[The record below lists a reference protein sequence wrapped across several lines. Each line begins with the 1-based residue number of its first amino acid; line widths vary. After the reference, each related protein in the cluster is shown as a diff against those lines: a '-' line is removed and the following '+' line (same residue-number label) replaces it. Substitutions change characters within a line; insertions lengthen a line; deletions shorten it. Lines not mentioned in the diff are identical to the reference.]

1 MKTLRAV
8 SAAVLLLT
16 ATADLHAQEL
26 QDKKVLGLE
35 IAEKIAA
42 AAEAE
47 ANKRHSTVVI
57 VVVDDGGYPI
67 IIKRL
72 NDTQVASVEVGIG
85 KARTAA
91 IFRRPSAE
99 FEEQIRTGRVAA
111 LALPGATPLKGGLP
125 LVYAGRVV
133 GAIGVSGNTPQEDED
148 IARAGVAAF
157 EGRSDTA
164 TAPIA
169 ENPPTDRKPDAT
181 IDLASKGGVALV
193 KGEWR
198 YSDTKIVD
206 VDFKGA
212 GPDGQPTGAKN
223 KTYDLAPHAGGASFD
238 DSKWETLDPTTLD
251 KRRSAGRLAF
261 NWYRIKIVVPEKIGA
276 FDPTGSTI
284 VFETSVDDYA
294 EIWVDGELTRGA
306 GQSGGSV
313 IKGWNAANRLVV
325 GRNVKPGQTIQLA
338 IFGINGPLSNPPTN
352 YIYLRY
358 AKLDFYRAPAG
369 PVALAPA
376 EVNVDVVRLDPA
388 IDSIVPPN
396 AKVFKLAAGF
406 QFTEGPIWV
415 NDGSYLLFSDPNANK
430 IYKYTSNGKLSV
442 FKDQSGY
449 AEKDIAEYT
458 QPGSNGLTLD
468 PGGRLT
474 INQHGNRRVVRME
487 KDGRFTVLADRFEG
501 KRLNSPNDLVYRSDG
516 TLFFTDPPFG
526 LPKFY
531 DDARKELPFSGV
543 FALYNGR
550 LKLVTKDL
558 KGPNGIVFSPDE
570 KYLYVGNWDPEKKV
584 VMRYEVAADATL
596 SNGRVFF
603 DMTAAPGED
612 AIDGMKVDRQGNLY
626 VSGPGG
632 LWIIS
637 PEGKHLGTII
647 PPKHPHNFAWGDDGR
662 TLYLTA
668 RDGLYRMPLLVPG
681 IGPSEMARR

>member
-1 MKTLRAV
+1 RSACRRRQLRRFEMGNSRSDDARQ
-8 SAAVLLLT
+8 
-16 ATADLHAQEL
+16 AQVRRQARVQL
-26 QDKKVLGLE
+26 VPHQD
-35 IAEKIAA
+35 
-42 AAEAE
+42 
-47 ANKRHSTVVI
+47 R
-57 VVVDDGGYPI
+57 
-67 IIKRL
+67 
-72 NDTQVASVEVGIG
+72 
-85 KARTAA
+85 
-91 IFRRPSAE
+91 
-99 FEEQIRTGRVAA
+99 
-111 LALPGATPLKGGLP
+111 
-125 LVYAGRVV
+125 
-133 GAIGVSGNTPQEDED
+133 
-148 IARAGVAAF
+148 RAGKDRRL
-157 EGRSDTA
+157 RSHG
-164 TAPIA
+164 
-169 ENPPTDRKPDAT
+169 
-181 IDLASKGGVALV
+181 IDY
-193 KGEWR
+193 R
-198 YSDTKIVD
+198 IR
-206 VDFKGA
+206 DF
-212 GPDGQPTGAKN
+212 
-223 KTYDLAPHAGGASFD
+223 S
-238 DSKWETLDPTTLD
+238 
-251 KRRSAGRLAF
+251 GRL
-261 NWYRIKIVVPEKIGA
+261 
-276 FDPTGSTI
+276 
-284 VFETSVDDYA
+284 
-294 EIWVDGELTRGA
+294 RGDLGRRRA
-306 GQSGGSV
+306 D
-313 IKGWNAANRLVV
+313 ARCRANRLVV

-358 AKLDFYRAPAG
+358 AKLAFYRAPAG

-612 AIDGMKVDRQGNLY
+612 AIDGMKVD
-626 VSGPGG
+626 
-632 LWIIS
+632 
-637 PEGKHLGTII
+637 
-647 PPKHPHNFAWGDDGR
+647 
-662 TLYLTA
+662 
-668 RDGLYRMPLLVPG
+668 
-681 IGPSEMARR
+681 